1 MSKYKKNK
9 AVALKY
15 NVEEDASPVVIASG
29 YGTVAEH
36 IIDIAEKKG
45 IPVFK
50 DDSAASLLC
59 MLEVGS
65 NIPVELYE
73 VVAAIYCKL
82 IETSAQVKGLNT
94 AVRNASGEG
103 GRTAS
108 AGGRAVRGNEAAAG
122 TRRGS
127 SGHEAYGNG
136 TSRNGTSGTARSGG
150 ENGGYEESAAAREMG
165 RGGGGSGNS
174 GETGSAGNDGNAA
187 VRSSGT
193 GAGNE
198 GGAGA
203 GEPGESRV
211 RLNLASGRKR
221 RTQNREQQ

>member
-65 NIPVELYE
+65 NIPMELYE

-82 IETSAQVKGLNT
+82 IETSASIRGSETT
-94 AVRNASGEG
+94 A
-103 GRTAS
+103 
-108 AGGRAVRGNEAAAG
+108 EAAAQV
-122 TRRGS
+122 RGK
-127 SGHEAYGNG
+127 
-136 TSRNGTSGTARSGG
+136 
-150 ENGGYEESAAAREMG
+150 ES
-165 RGGGGSGNS
+165 
-174 GETGSAGNDGNAA
+174 
-187 VRSSGT
+187 
-193 GAGNE
+193 
-198 GGAGA
+198 GA
-203 GEPGESRV
+203 GE
-211 RLNLASGRKR
+211 RLRRNLASGKKK
-221 RTQNREQQ
+221 EESAK

>member
-15 NVEEDASPVVIASG
+15 NAEEDASPVVIASG

-59 MLEVGS
+59 MLEVWS

-82 IETSAQVKGLNT
+82 IETSASIRGSET
-94 AVRNASGEG
+94 AA
-103 GRTAS
+103 
-108 AGGRAVRGNEAAAG
+108 EAAAQV
-122 TRRGS
+122 RGK
-127 SGHEAYGNG
+127 
-136 TSRNGTSGTARSGG
+136 
-150 ENGGYEESAAAREMG
+150 ES
-165 RGGGGSGNS
+165 
-174 GETGSAGNDGNAA
+174 
-187 VRSSGT
+187 
-193 GAGNE
+193 
-198 GGAGA
+198 GA
-203 GEPGESRV
+203 GE
-211 RLNLASGRKR
+211 RLRRNLASGKK
-221 RTQNREQQ
+221 NEESAK

>member
-82 IETSAQVKGLNT
+82 IETSASIRGSET
-94 AVRNASGEG
+94 AAEAAISFFRWMTIFRLWLISGIKENIPPSGEKM
-103 GRTAS
+103 
-108 AGGRAVRGNEAAAG
+108 E
-122 TRRGS
+122 
-127 SGHEAYGNG
+127 
-136 TSRNGTSGTARSGG
+136 
-150 ENGGYEESAAAREMG
+150 
-165 RGGGGSGNS
+165 
-174 GETGSAGNDGNAA
+174 GETVALAKARRIWWSAYL
-187 VRSSGT
+187 
-193 GAGNE
+193 GA
-198 GGAGA
+198 
-203 GEPGESRV
+203 
-211 RLNLASGRKR
+211 
-221 RTQNREQQ
+221 QW

>member
-15 NVEEDASPVVIASG
+15 NAEEDDSPVVIASG

-82 IETSAQVKGLNT
+82 IETSAQIRGVEK
-94 AVRNASGEG
+94 
-103 GRTAS
+103 TAS
-108 AGGRAVRGNEAAAG
+108 KPASETGRQ
-122 TRRGS
+122 
-127 SGHEAYGNG
+127 SGRLRKNLVSKQEMTPA
-136 TSRNGTSGTARSGG
+136 
-150 ENGGYEESAAAREMG
+150 ENGQDD
-165 RGGGGSGNS
+165 RG
-174 GETGSAGNDGNAA
+174 
-187 VRSSGT
+187 
-193 GAGNE
+193 
-198 GGAGA
+198 
-203 GEPGESRV
+203 
-211 RLNLASGRKR
+211 
-221 RTQNREQQ
+221 

>member
-15 NVEEDASPVVIASG
+15 NAEEDDSPVVIASG

-82 IETSAQVKGLNT
+82 IETSAQIRGEEKKT
-94 AVRNASGEG
+94 ARP
-103 GRTAS
+103 
-108 AGGRAVRGNEAAAG
+108 AAG
-122 TRRGS
+122 TGRQ
-127 SGHEAYGNG
+127 SG
-136 TSRNGTSGTARSGG
+136 
-150 ENGGYEESAAAREMG
+150 
-165 RGGGGSGNS
+165 
-174 GETGSAGNDGNAA
+174 
-187 VRSSGT
+187 
-193 GAGNE
+193 
-198 GGAGA
+198 
-203 GEPGESRV
+203 RV
-211 RLNLASGRKR
+211 RRNLVSKR
-221 RTQNREQQ
+221 ETDTTEKGQDDRG

>member
-15 NVEEDASPVVIASG
+15 NVEEVASPVVIASG

-82 IETSAQVKGLNT
+82 IETSASIRGSET
-94 AVRNASGEG
+94 AA
-103 GRTAS
+103 
-108 AGGRAVRGNEAAAG
+108 EAAAQV
-122 TRRGS
+122 RGK
-127 SGHEAYGNG
+127 
-136 TSRNGTSGTARSGG
+136 
-150 ENGGYEESAAAREMG
+150 ES
-165 RGGGGSGNS
+165 
-174 GETGSAGNDGNAA
+174 
-187 VRSSGT
+187 
-193 GAGNE
+193 
-198 GGAGA
+198 GA
-203 GEPGESRV
+203 GE
-211 RLNLASGRKR
+211 RLRRNLASGKK
-221 RTQNREQQ
+221 NEESAK

>member
-1 MSKYKKNK
+1 MSKYKKNR

-82 IETSAQVKGLNT
+82 IETSASIRGSET
-94 AVRNASGEG
+94 AA
-103 GRTAS
+103 
-108 AGGRAVRGNEAAAG
+108 EAAAQV
-122 TRRGS
+122 RGK
-127 SGHEAYGNG
+127 
-136 TSRNGTSGTARSGG
+136 AR
-150 ENGGYEESAAAREMG
+150 
-165 RGGGGSGNS
+165 
-174 GETGSAGNDGNAA
+174 
-187 VRSSGT
+187 
-193 GAGNE
+193 
-198 GGAGA
+198 GA
-203 GEPGESRV
+203 GE
-211 RLNLASGRKR
+211 RLRRNLASGKK
-221 RTQNREQQ
+221 NEESAK

>member
-9 AVALKY
+9 AVALRY
-15 NVEEDASPVVIASG
+15 NAEEDDSPVVIASG

-82 IETSAQVKGLNT
+82 IETSAQIRGVENQASKPVAAN
-94 AVRNASGEG
+94 VRQ
-103 GRTAS
+103 
-108 AGGRAVRGNEAAAG
+108 
-122 TRRGS
+122 
-127 SGHEAYGNG
+127 
-136 TSRNGTSGTARSGG
+136 
-150 ENGGYEESAAAREMG
+150 
-165 RGGGGSGNS
+165 
-174 GETGSAGNDGNAA
+174 
-187 VRSSGT
+187 
-193 GAGNE
+193 
-198 GGAGA
+198 
-203 GEPGESRV
+203 
-211 RLNLASGRKR
+211 SGRLRKNLVSKR
-221 RTQNREQQ
+221 ETETEENRQDDRG

>member
-15 NVEEDASPVVIASG
+15 NAEEDASPVVIASG
-29 YGTVAEH
+29 YGT

-82 IETSAQVKGLNT
+82 IETSASIRGSET
-94 AVRNASGEG
+94 AA
-103 GRTAS
+103 
-108 AGGRAVRGNEAAAG
+108 EAAAQV
-122 TRRGS
+122 RGK
-127 SGHEAYGNG
+127 
-136 TSRNGTSGTARSGG
+136 
-150 ENGGYEESAAAREMG
+150 ES
-165 RGGGGSGNS
+165 
-174 GETGSAGNDGNAA
+174 
-187 VRSSGT
+187 
-193 GAGNE
+193 
-198 GGAGA
+198 GA
-203 GEPGESRV
+203 GE
-211 RLNLASGRKR
+211 RLRRNLASGKK
-221 RTQNREQQ
+221 NEESAK

>member
-15 NVEEDASPVVIASG
+15 NAEEDASPVVIASG

-82 IETSAQVKGLNT
+82 IETSASIRGVEAAAAMPARGKE
-94 AVRNASGEG
+94 NA
-103 GRTAS
+103 
-108 AGGRAVRGNEAAAG
+108 AGGRI
-122 TRRGS
+122 RR
-127 SGHEAYGNG
+127 
-136 TSRNGTSGTARSGG
+136 
-150 ENGGYEESAAAREMG
+150 
-165 RGGGGSGNS
+165 
-174 GETGSAGNDGNAA
+174 
-187 VRSSGT
+187 
-193 GAGNE
+193 
-198 GGAGA
+198 
-203 GEPGESRV
+203 
-211 RLNLASGRKR
+211 NLASGKKK
-221 RTQNREQQ
+221 EEPAK